1 MKEKNQYTVEP
12 VSLARRFGAMLYDFI
27 LLLSILFIISF
38 IIVMIFKITPE
49 HPFFIIYQSFIFII
63 SFFFYSWFWI
73 HGGQTLGM
81 KAWKFK
87 ITCVNGSNV
96 NWKIASIRFLTA
108 ILSWLPFGLGYV
120 WSIFDKKKR
129 TWHDIASST
138 RLVRL

>member
-1 MKEKNQYTVEP
+1 MKEKIQYTGEP
-12 VSLARRFGAMLYDFI
+12 VSLARRLGAMLYDFL

-38 IIVMIFKITPE
+38 IIIMTFKITPE

-81 KAWKFK
+81 KTWKFK
-87 ITCVNGSNV
+87 ITCVNGSSV
-96 NWKIASIRFLTA
+96 NWKIASVRFVTA
-108 ILSWLPFGLGYV
+108 ILSWLPLGLGYV